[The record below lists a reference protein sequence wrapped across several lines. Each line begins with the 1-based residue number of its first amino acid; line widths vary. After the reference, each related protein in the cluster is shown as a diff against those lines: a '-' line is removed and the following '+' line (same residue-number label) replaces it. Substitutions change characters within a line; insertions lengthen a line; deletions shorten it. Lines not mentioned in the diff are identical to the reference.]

1 MKMEYS
7 EDLSKGT
14 IFNFVLPE
22 RNTIWYIWNRSF
34 NDLPED
40 MRNYYEKYRNK
51 NGTLLADKGRKITT
65 IVKAYTM
72 LPIMVMDDIL
82 SGKSNEGIDFGDAY
96 YTRLFIGLYMFA
108 LSWENINGTTPT
120 SFINTVTPA
129 IKYANDKNSGRQ
141 FQINI
146 STYTIKGEKYNV
158 KIHTRNKSKVI
169 YLSFQGRYNFSVK
182 LNFKSYAD
190 LLNAKTR
197 MDIQTAVLNL
207 LQEVGQR
214 SANERLCTMSKV
226 WHYQGV
232 DLRVTVQHQ

>member
-22 RNTIWYIWNRSF
+22 RNTIWYVWNRSF

-40 MRNYYEKYRNK
+40 MRSYYEKYK
-51 NGTLLADKGRKITT
+51 SKKGTLLADKGRKITA

-82 SGKSNEGIDFGDAY
+82 SGKSNEGIDFGNAY

-129 IKYANDKNSGRQ
+129 IKYADDVNNGRQ

-146 STYTIKGEKYNV
+146 STYTTKGEKYNV
-158 KIHTRNKSKVI
+158 KIHTRNKNKVI
-169 YLSFQGRYNFSVK
+169 YANFHGRYNFCVK
-182 LNFKSYAD
+182 LNFKSYID
-190 LLNAKTR
+190 LLKDKTR
-197 MDIQTAVLNL
+197 MDIQTAVLSL
-207 LQEVGQR
+207 LQEVEQR
-214 SANERLCTMSKV
+214 SAKERLGTVSKV
-226 WHYQGV
+226 WNYQGV

>member
-22 RNTIWYIWNRSF
+22 RNTIWYVWNRSF

-40 MRNYYEKYRNK
+40 MRSYYEKYRSK
-51 NGTLLADKGRKITT
+51 KGTLLADKGRKITA

-82 SGKSNEGIDFGDAY
+82 SGKSNEGIDFGNAY

-108 LSWENINGTTPT
+108 LSWEHINGTTPT

-129 IKYANDKNSGRQ
+129 IKYADGVNNGRQ
-141 FQINI
+141 FVINV
-146 STYTIKGEKYNV
+146 STYTVNGEKYNV
-158 KIHTRNKSKVI
+158 KISTANKNKVI
-169 YLSFQGRYNFSVK
+169 FATFKGRFNFQVRLTYT
-182 LNFKSYAD
+182 SYKD
-190 LLNAKTR
+190 LLNDKTR
-197 MDIQTAVLNL
+197 MDIQTAVVNFLK
-207 LQEVGQR
+207 EVSQR
-214 SANERLCTMSKV
+214 SVKEKLGTVSKV
-226 WHYQGV
+226 EIYPGV
-232 DLRVTVQHQ
+232 ELRVIVQHQ

>member
-22 RNTIWYIWNRSF
+22 RNTIWYVWNRSF
-34 NDLPED
+34 DELPED
-40 MRNYYEKYRNK
+40 MRSHYEQYKSK
-51 NGTLLADKGRKITT
+51 KGTLLADKGRKITA

-82 SGKSNEGIDFGDAY
+82 SGKSSEGIDFGNAY
-96 YTRLFIGLYMFA
+96 YTRLFLGLYLFA

-129 IKYANDKNSGRQ
+129 IKYADDVNNGRQ
-141 FQINI
+141 FQINV
-146 STYTIKGEKYNV
+146 STYTTNGEKYNV
-158 KIHTRNKSKVI
+158 KIYTRNKNKVI
-169 YLSFQGRYNFSVK
+169 YANFHGRYNFQVK
-182 LNFKSYAD
+182 LNFKSYID
-190 LLNAKTR
+190 LLNDKTR
-197 MDIQTAVLNL
+197 RDIQAAVLSL

-214 SANERLCTMSKV
+214 SATERLGTVSKV

-232 DLRVTVQHQ
+232 DLRVTIQHQ